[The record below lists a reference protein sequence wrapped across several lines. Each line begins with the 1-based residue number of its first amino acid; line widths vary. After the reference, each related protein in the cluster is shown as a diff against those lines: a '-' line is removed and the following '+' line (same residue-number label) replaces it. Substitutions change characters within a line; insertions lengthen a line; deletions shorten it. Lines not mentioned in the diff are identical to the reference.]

1 MPDLPNDGRTLLQT
15 PRRPHE
21 QFPIR
26 TVEPGK
32 YCHFGL
38 AAGLQ
43 HALCH
48 VEKLPAVLSLT
59 FNIDGLP
66 LSKSSKMQLW
76 PIQCLVGGI
85 DDVAPFL
92 VGAFAGHSKPMSSND
107 FLVTFVEELQ
117 ALLSQGVTVN
127 GSLVQVKMRY
137 AIVEFLGLEQVEVVP
152 ALWVDDDRCAWPKHI
167 KGDKVTAMVRKA
179 APPDALWQQFD
190 VSVKGLFATYE
201 QARKKLERSQYTSDL
216 SSDNEMPPGKR
227 VRRPPPQWSESDA
240 DPAPARPTKKVQRR
254 VPTVPSDF
262 PQAMVSS
269 VQMQSSSSTGSENA
283 GNLPDHPG
291 SSSDDPCVHGDRQSR
306 ASSFE
311 AFDDSNLTD
320 IVTDIG
326 GSQESVSFNEGHQAR
341 GREDPQD
348 QEQGFKQHVLRLLN
362 IVRFMVQQHGE
373 MLNKLCEVL
382 PSHAVVVR
390 PRLVEQPFNKL
401 DDLFAFDKTLVNE
414 KAAML
419 VQEFRELGGKTASKA
434 TKSMLAHLLG
444 DQLAAQFSWV
454 GRKGKQNF
462 SSLRTATAIVAAGRQ
477 LPGGKDAIEEAIKSW
492 LRHAPERMAGK
503 KENRREVDQ
512 ADDSE

>member
-1 MPDLPNDGRTLLQT
+1 MPRSLGAYACEKAARETRRTLELLGYAGDDDAQETEHEGVQNSPELPPRSAAVEDTSEHCRQESRREEDCDKACSFGEFVEGGLPGLGASECSEAEEGTGTPAGFQDSLREWAIDHGIKRRPLTALLKLLRSRGGMPDLPNDGRTLLQT

-326 GSQESVSFNEGHQAR
+326 GSQESVSFNE
-341 GREDPQD
+341 
-348 QEQGFKQHVLRLLN
+348 
-362 IVRFMVQQHGE
+362 
-373 MLNKLCEVL
+373 
-382 PSHAVVVR
+382 
-390 PRLVEQPFNKL
+390 
-401 DDLFAFDKTLVNE
+401 
-414 KAAML
+414 
-419 VQEFRELGGKTASKA
+419 
-434 TKSMLAHLLG
+434 
-444 DQLAAQFSWV
+444 
-454 GRKGKQNF
+454 
-462 SSLRTATAIVAAGRQ
+462 
-477 LPGGKDAIEEAIKSW
+477 
-492 LRHAPERMAGK
+492 
-503 KENRREVDQ
+503 
-512 ADDSE
+512 